1 MDEFNKKEINNELRV
16 MKFQVFDVECGN
28 CVYKIKRAL
37 ATLPNVVDIN
47 ITPDFDNS
55 KAVVILRYKG
65 NLDKR
70 EIEEILK
77 EISEES
83 PYHEYKAVWES

>member
-16 MKFQVFDVECGN
+16 MRFQVFDVECGN

-37 ATLPNVVDIN
+37 ATLPDVVDIN

-55 KAVVILRYKG
+55 KAVVILRYKAVSYTHLTLG
-65 NLDKR
+65 CYRFR
-70 EIEEILK
+70 EECF
-77 EISEES
+77 
-83 PYHEYKAVWES
+83 HQT